1 MHAGHTRA
9 RRAAAAAACLAALIA
24 VASCSR
30 SDPGP
35 TATGDAVAQAL
46 AAVEAD
52 GGDADQLAAFADG
65 VITYD
70 EYEAAMTRAFDCQ
83 RALGAT
89 VTVTGTV
96 QAKGVTRIEA
106 TTTAGTADQKALDD
120 CYVQHAQAVDRF
132 WQVSSPDAV
141 AFAERRAKALLPAL
155 RSCLTEHGVDWAD
168 DESFSDLLSKGVVGS
183 TGEPADDESGEV
195 VVGSD
200 GSQPQ
205 FDCAQEIGYPT
216 WNG

>member
-89 VTVTGTV
+89 VTVTGTRPG
-96 QAKGVTRIEA
+96 QGCDPHR
-106 TTTAGTADQKALDD
+106 GHDD
-120 CYVQHAQAVDRF
+120 R
-132 WQVSSPDAV
+132 
-141 AFAERRAKALLPAL
+141 
-155 RSCLTEHGVDWAD
+155 G
-168 DESFSDLLSKGVVGS
+168 
-183 TGEPADDESGEV
+183 
-195 VVGSD
+195 D
-200 GSQPQ
+200 G
-205 FDCAQEIGYPT
+205 
-216 WNG
+216 